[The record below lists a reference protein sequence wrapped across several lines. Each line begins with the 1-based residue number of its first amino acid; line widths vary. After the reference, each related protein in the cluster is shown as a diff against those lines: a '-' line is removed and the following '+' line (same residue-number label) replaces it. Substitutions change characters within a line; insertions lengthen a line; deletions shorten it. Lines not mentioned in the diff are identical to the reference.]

1 MSPVHLHHIFS
12 SSTCKYHWYIDHTS
26 PRNYQKW
33 TISGYTFF
41 SFVLYSFI
49 FPRYFFGLEHRLQAL
64 LCYIQAW
71 KKRKLLHT
79 WYTWESLYIL
89 FFKRTLY
96 IPNAYTIP
104 LLVQV
109 KPLCWSLPTSFCRRI
124 HLLPYFNPSLYNG
137 IIFFIH
143 TVFIVQQDAK
153 QNFTLLMCEIVELQ
167 NIKTKT
173 SKSKHMNPPFVVYM
187 MLKLPVVL
195 LTWSPALS
203 SDIGWSFDNGCIL
216 P

>member
-1 MSPVHLHHIFS
+1 MQIPLVHLIYIFFLCIIFIFS
-12 SSTCKYHWYIDHTS
+12 SFFVGTQASS
-26 PRNYQKW
+26 PY
-33 TISGYTFF
+33 
-41 SFVLYSFI
+41 VL
-49 FPRYFFGLEHRLQAL
+49 H
-64 LCYIQAW
+64 AW
-71 KKRKLLHT
+71 KKMKIIT
-79 WYTWESLYIL
+79 YIVYL
-89 FFKRTLY
+89 K
-96 IPNAYTIP
+96 AYTI
-104 LLVQV
+104 LLE
-109 KPLCWSLPTSFCRRI
+109 KPLCWSLYTSLCRRI
-124 HLLPYFNPSLYNG
+124 YLLPYFNPSLYNG